1 VQSKL
6 ILYSGFRQTSY
17 LRSMRISE
25 ITKHL
30 ESIAPPSLQENYDNS
45 GLIVGSENELV
56 TGVLVSLDCIE
67 ATVKEAIDNG
77 CNLIVAHHPIV
88 FTGLKRFNN
97 ANYVERTVQL
107 AIKNDIAIYA
117 IHTNLDNVYDRGVN
131 AKIAEKLGLEST
143 RILRPKTGG
152 LVKLVTYCPIK
163 DSQRVL
169 EALFSVGAGHVGD
182 YSECSFST
190 QGYGTFMPG
199 EGSNPSVGQIGNRA
213 MVEEA
218 KIEVVLRDYQK
229 AQILNVLRSNHPYEE
244 VAYEFYPTLNTDQY
258 IGSGM
263 IGELAEEMSQDDF
276 LKALK
281 STMDLEVI
289 KHTGWSKSIKKVAVC
304 GGSGQFLLKDAIR
317 SGADVYVSADFK
329 YHEYFDA
336 EDNIMICDIGHY
348 ESEKYTIELL
358 HDILREKFSTF
369 AVLKTA
375 VDTNPIKY
383 FL

>member
-1 VQSKL
+1 
-6 ILYSGFRQTSY
+6 
-17 LRSMRISE
+17 MRISE

-229 AQILNVLRSNHPYEE
+229 AQILNALRSNHPYEE